1 MIDVDSL
8 GNWRDFRR
16 SLGQSFSSS
25 SSVPEIRPATSVS
38 TENEAVLATQNEELA
53 LEYRNGVWAHETSVP
68 ELGGLMVRMP
78 LEVELYRNH
87 KHCILGKQFRNSL
100 AANQPNTDEEDDDNR
115 RTWRKAHGLIQSQML
130 QLADKVKPSGEL
142 DAAKLSTKQSE
153 LLQMYLDHQETW
165 QEVCLIYQKEEASSE
180 ATSCMV
186 VLNRPMAMKLTENLA
201 QLILFGNPPVEDD
214 QDEHLNEQEASQL
227 VRFLL
232 AFGSECG
239 VYIGGPDQQDQ
250 PALLLHGFA
259 ELPGATEIA
268 NGLYQGGLEAAMD
281 GVLRGKYR
289 ALDFRFF
296 VGRHECESPFSM
308 ELLVELG
315 KYQPIAAARSLALK
329 QCLSLPKPLWHE
341 VLELCGGKWKEMST
355 WERTKKD
362 TIQFQILDD
371 DDEDIEDWGGEIVD
385 ELSELELDED
395 DVDDEF
401 GWL

>member
-1 MIDVDSL
+1 
-8 GNWRDFRR
+8 
-16 SLGQSFSSS
+16 
-25 SSVPEIRPATSVS
+25 
-38 TENEAVLATQNEELA
+38 
-53 LEYRNGVWAHETSVP
+53 
-68 ELGGLMVRMP
+68 MVRLP

-100 AANQPNTDEEDDDNR
+100 AANQQNDSTDDDDNSQ
-115 RTWRKAHGLIQSQML
+115 TWRKAQALIHSQML
-130 QLADKVKPSGEL
+130 QLAKTATPGGEL
-142 DAAKLSTKQSE
+142 DAAKLSTKLSE

-165 QEVCLIYQKEEASSE
+165 QEVCLIYQKEEASSSSE

-201 QLILFGNPPVEDD
+201 QLILFGNPPVEDEE
-214 QDEHLNEQEASQL
+214 DEHLNEQEASQL

-341 VLELCGGKWKEMST
+341 VLELCGGKWKEMSH

-362 TIQFQILDD
+362 RIQFQILDD
-371 DDEDIEDWGGEIVD
+371 DDEDGEWEGEILD

-401 GWL
+401 EWL